1 MWEECSRSST
11 GVDDMTAQVRTL
23 LDSFDLLPDPDKQE
37 LAAEIIRR
45 SLMFSTPPLT
55 DEQLVGA
62 AEEIFVALDRS
73 EEGHA

>member
-1 MWEECSRSST
+1 
-11 GVDDMTAQVRTL
+11 MTTQVRTL

-45 SLMFSTPPLT
+45 SLTFSLPPLT

-62 AEEIFVALDRS
+62 AEEIFQGLDRG